1 MCLPSKGRHAGLPL
15 LGQVNMI
22 DIDNVLILTQKE
34 LRDARRNRW
43 LLLYAAA
50 FAVLSLA
57 LAWLALAGMGN
68 YGLAGFGRTGASL
81 INLILMIVPLMGLT
95 LGALSLA
102 GERERGTLVYLLAQP
117 ISKVELLLGK
127 FIGLSLAL
135 LAALG
140 LGFGL
145 TGLLIAISAG
155 GTDIRAY
162 LTLVGL
168 TFLLAVA
175 SLSLGFLISA
185 AVQKSATAVGIA
197 LFLWLLLVFFGDL
210 GVMGT
215 AVVLRLK
222 VNELF
227 ALALTNPL
235 QLFKI
240 AAILNIRENLELL
253 GPAGVYAMRTYGQAL
268 LPFLVGLLLLWVI
281 VPLTLAQQIFKRRG
295 VL

>member
-1 MCLPSKGRHAGLPL
+1 
-15 LGQVNMI
+15 MI

-34 LRDARRNRW
+34 LRDARQNRW

-68 YGLAGFGRTGASL
+68 YGLAGFGRTGATL

-102 GERERGTLVYLLAQP
+102 GEREKGTLVYLLAQP
-117 ISKVELLLGK
+117 ISKAELLLGK

-135 LAALG
+135 LAALA

-145 TGLLIAISAG
+145 TGLLIALSAG
-155 GTDIRAY
+155 GTDARAY
-162 LTLVGL
+162 LVLVGL
-168 TFLLAVA
+168 TFVLAAV

-185 AVQKSATAVGIA
+185 AVQHSATAVGIA
-197 LFLWLLLVFFGDL
+197 LFLWLLLVFLGDL

-222 VNELF
+222 VSELF
-227 ALALTNPL
+227 ALALANPL

-240 AAILNIRENLELL
+240 AAILNIRDNLELL
-253 GPAGVYAMRTYGQAL
+253 GPAGVYAMRTYGQTL
-268 LPFLVGLLLLWVI
+268 LPFLVGFLLLWAL
-281 VPLTLAQQIFKRRG
+281 VPLLLAQQIFRRRG

>member
-1 MCLPSKGRHAGLPL
+1 
-15 LGQVNMI
+15 MI
-22 DIDNVLILTQKE
+22 DIDNVLVLTQKE

-57 LAWLALAGMGN
+57 LAWLALSGMGN

-95 LGALSLA
+95 LGALSLS
-102 GERERGTLVYLLAQP
+102 GEREKGTLVYLLAQP

-140 LGFGL
+140 LGFGM
-145 TGLLIAISAG
+145 TGLLIAANAG
-155 GTDIRAY
+155 GTDVRAY

-168 TFLLAVA
+168 TFVLAVV

-185 AVQKSATAVGIA
+185 AVQQSATAVGIA

-240 AAILNIRENLELL
+240 AAILNIRDNLELL

-268 LPFLVGLLLLWVI
+268 LPFLVGILLVWVF
-281 VPLTLAQQIFKRRG
+281 VPLLIAQQIFKRRG

>member
-1 MCLPSKGRHAGLPL
+1 
-15 LGQVNMI
+15 MI

-34 LRDARRNRW
+34 LRDARQNRW

-102 GERERGTLVYLLAQP
+102 GEREKGTLVYLLAQP
-117 ISKVELLLGK
+117 ISKAELLLGK

-135 LAALG
+135 LAALA

-145 TGLLIAISAG
+145 TGLLIALSAG
-155 GTDIRAY
+155 GTDARAY
-162 LTLVGL
+162 LVLVGL
-168 TFLLAVA
+168 TFVLAAV
-175 SLSLGFLISA
+175 SLSLGFLIST
-185 AVQKSATAVGIA
+185 AVQHSATAVGIA
-197 LFLWLLLVFFGDL
+197 LFLWLLLVFLGDL

-222 VNELF
+222 VSELF
-227 ALALTNPL
+227 ALALANPL

-240 AAILNIRENLELL
+240 AAILNIRDNLELL

-268 LPFLVGLLLLWVI
+268 LPFLVGFLLLWAL
-281 VPLTLAQQIFKRRG
+281 VPLLLAQQIFRRRG